1 MKAIL
6 AYFVLLIFN
15 GTLFVF
21 NHAFISW
28 FGALTSVGF
37 LFYFAATYQKPKYRW
52 LVAYE
57 FAGGNGRIF
66 IEANA
71 KNLSKQ
77 FILDVENYL
86 RDNEGIDNPGISN
99 IQFLERSR

>member
-6 AYFVLLIFN
+6 AYFVFLILN
-15 GTLFVF
+15 ATLFVF

-37 LFYFAATYQKPKYRW
+37 LFYFAATYKKSRYRW

-57 FAGGNGRIF
+57 FEGGNGRIF
-66 IEANA
+66 IEANV
-71 KNLSKQ
+71 KILSKQ

-86 RDNEGIDNPGISN
+86 RETEGIDNPGISN